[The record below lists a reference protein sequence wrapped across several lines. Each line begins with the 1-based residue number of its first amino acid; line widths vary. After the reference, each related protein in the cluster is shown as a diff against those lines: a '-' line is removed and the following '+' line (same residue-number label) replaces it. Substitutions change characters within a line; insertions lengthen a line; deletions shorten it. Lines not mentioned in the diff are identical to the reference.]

1 MCPLLKPIS
10 VLLAQIPQYLSGGA
24 ISRRRADAERAPYR
38 RPNKAILIASMWK
51 EWPARRLGVAAL
63 QRRDHATMLVR
74 NNHAAGLRERFALEL
89 DPSIAAPDNLQDGMN
104 AGQQLFAGGGEQPL
118 TAS

>member
-1 MCPLLKPIS
+1 LLRC
-10 VLLAQIPQYLSGGA
+10 G
-24 ISRRRADAERAPYR
+24 
-38 RPNKAILIASMWK
+38 KA
-51 EWPARRLGVAAL
+51 WPARRLGVAAL

-118 TAS
+118 TASESRANGRRQQPAFVVRCRRVVRATGAPALLADLL